1 MEKEVVSNNADKPN
15 YAVELAVE
23 ALERIAKHE
32 KECGERWS
40 EAMVELRELKK
51 ATDIHAARWEKLAWL
66 FVGTAVT
73 CTATILTTTLL

>member
-1 MEKEVVSNNADKPN
+1 MEKEVVSNDFDKPS
-15 YAVELAVE
+15 YAIDLAVQ
-23 ALERIAKHE
+23 ALERIARHE

-40 EAMVELRELKK
+40 EAMVELKELKK
-51 ATDIHAARWEKLAWL
+51 ATDTHAARWEKLAWL

>member
-1 MEKEVVSNNADKPN
+1 MEKEVVSNVSDKPS

-73 CTATILTTTLL
+73 CTITVLAAVIV